1 MDVLLIVPITRR
13 NTGMTRRERQPLCGA
28 RSSII
33 LFRRSHRTR
42 DEKTVAAMAAAAA
55 DEIAAMKPEAVMCQG
70 EFTLSFALINALKLR
85 EIPVMAACSERRTTE
100 TYQADGSMKKT
111 SEFCFVRFRK
121 Y

>member
-1 MDVLLIVPITRR
+1 MFINCSNHASEYWHDAQREAAAVWGEVVDYPFPAVP
-13 NTGMTRRERQPLCGA
+13 PDA
-28 RSSII
+28 
-33 LFRRSHRTR
+33 
-42 DEKTVAAMAAAAA
+42 DEKTVAAMTAAAA

-70 EFTLSFALINALKLR
+70 EFTLSFALINALKSK

-100 TYQADGSMKKT
+100 AYQADGSVKKT